1 MTSHPAGADRTGE
14 IDVTAIATAAPR
26 IAGDQLLPELFQPLK
41 MGPMTVPNRM
51 AMSGMSAGIKVDSN
65 GDIDPQMVAYLVERA
80 RGEPGMITIGA
91 SRVTPQKV
99 PAAHGIRLYNDAV
112 IPSMA
117 RMVDAVHQFDTR
129 LGIQLWDGGGT
140 EGANHEGLIS
150 PSGLSSNVRTAM
162 GDATSRQVTVNNRAM
177 TLEEIHETVQHYAT
191 AARHCAEAGFDFV
204 EIHGAHGYLI
214 SNFMTPLFNRRT
226 DEYGGSFENRTRFL
240 LEIVSAVREAVGSD
254 VAVGLKYN
262 GSDFLGDQGWTIEES
277 CRLAPLAEAAGADF
291 ITVTAG
297 LVGTPQLTIPPM
309 YEPQGCYTDLAA
321 AVRPHATVPI
331 GTLGRIKT
339 AQMARD
345 VIAEGK
351 ADFVCFGRATI
362 ADSQFFAKVRV
373 GDLAEIRP
381 CLADCRGC
389 IDEHG
394 MRHKGVV
401 DASCVVN
408 PRMGRE
414 LSCVDVA
421 GSAKDRAKKVLVI
434 GGGLAGMEA
443 ARMSAF
449 LGHEVTLFER
459 RAQLGGQITLARQMP
474 GRHEIGDIVPW
485 YERQLAKLGVDV
497 RLGTEVSEAMLED
510 SGADIVFIASGSLPA
525 IPQNLIEM
533 VLGAENT
540 DIVMLDDLVEEKLP
554 IGETA
559 LVVGGDQNGMVIA
572 DYLAQAG
579 AKVTV
584 AGPGHHFGY
593 KLAAH
598 DRWYLLNR
606 QNAKHVTRIKDV
618 HEIVFKDDE
627 AIELETPA
635 GPIALPKVDTIV
647 FASER
652 KSERSLVEAA
662 ERMGARVII
671 VGDANDATSENA
683 GTIFANIAHAYDNAR
698 LI

>member
-1 MTSHPAGADRTGE
+1 MP
-14 IDVTAIATAAPR
+14 ATAAR
-26 IAGDQLLPELFQPLK
+26 HMGDQLLPELFQPLK
-41 MGPMTVPNRM
+41 MGPMTISNRM
-51 AMSGMSAGIKVDSN
+51 AMSGMSAGIKTDSN
-65 GDIDPQMVAYLVERA
+65 GDIDPQMIAYLVERA

-91 SRVTPQKV
+91 SRVVPQKTWDS
-99 PAAHGIRLYNDAV
+99 HGIQLYSDH
-112 IPSMA
+112 IIRSLA
-117 RMVDAVHQFDTR
+117 RMINAVHKYDTR
-129 LGIQLWDGGGT
+129 VGIQLWHGGGT
-140 EGANHEGLIS
+140 EGTNHDGLMS
-150 PSGLSSNVRTAM
+150 PSGLSSNVRNAM
-162 GDATSRQVTVNNRAM
+162 GDTTSRQVSVSNRAM
-177 TLEEIHETVQHYAT
+177 TLDEIQQTVQYFAEG
-191 AARHCAEAGFDFV
+191 ARRCAEAGFDFV
-204 EIHGAHGYLI
+204 EIHAGHGYLI

-240 LEIVSAVREAVGSD
+240 LDVVSAVREAVGPQ

-262 GSDFLGDQGWTIEES
+262 GSDFLGDMGWTIEES
-277 CRLAPLAEAAGADF
+277 CRLAPLAQAAGADF

-331 GTLGRIKT
+331 GALGRIKDP
-339 AQMARD
+339 QMARD
-345 VIAEGK
+345 VIVAGK

-362 ADSQFFAKVRV
+362 ADPQIFAKVRK
-373 GDLAEIRP
+373 GDLADIRP

-394 MRHKGVV
+394 MRHKGVA

-414 LSCVDVA
+414 LSCVDIA
-421 GSAKDRAKKVLVI
+421 GSAKDRAKKVVVV

-443 ARMSAF
+443 ARMSAL

-459 RAQLGGQITLARQMP
+459 RQQLGGQILLARQMP

-485 YERQLAKLGVDV
+485 YERQLAKQGVDV
-497 RLGTEVSEAMLED
+497 RLGTEVSEAVLQE
-510 SGADIVFIASGSLPA
+510 SKADIVFIASGSLPA

-540 DIVMLDDLVEEKLP
+540 DIVLLDDLVEEKLP

-572 DYLAQAG
+572 DYLAEAG
-579 AKVTV
+579 TRVTV
-584 AGPGHHFGY
+584 AESSHHFGY

-618 HEIVFKDDE
+618 YEIALKDGE
-627 AIELETPA
+627 GIELNTPA

-683 GTIFANIAHAYDNAR
+683 GTIFANVAHAYDNAR